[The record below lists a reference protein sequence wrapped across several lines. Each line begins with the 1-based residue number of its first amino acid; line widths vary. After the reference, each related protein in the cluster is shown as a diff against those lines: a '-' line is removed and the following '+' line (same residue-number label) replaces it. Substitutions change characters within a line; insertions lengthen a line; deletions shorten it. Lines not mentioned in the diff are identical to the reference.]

1 MTFGLSAAAVG
12 LIGAG
17 AAVAGSAISANAA
30 QNAADT
36 QLQGT
41 QDATAAQERM
51 LERQIGLQE
60 PWRQAGISGL
70 NALLQYTGLSQPGQ
84 SVGGA
89 AAPAAGPT
97 ARSTMMGVPA
107 AGTDAAGQPMTLQ
120 QYAASKG
127 LGSIPLLE
135 GVNLG
140 GGGSYAPWLA
150 GYPGA
155 GAAAPGAPAG
165 GTATAPAPSI
175 PPGQVGSLLKPFSM
189 ADYQA
194 DPGYQFRVSQGEQGL
209 TRAAMA
215 THSLNSGKYI
225 KDALRFNSDMGS
237 QEYGAAYGRYNT
249 DQTNTFNRLASIA
262 GLGQQATNQQTAA
275 VGTAGAQI
283 GSNILG
289 GANALAAGQVGG
301 ANAINSGIGQ
311 GVSMYQTNRMLD
323 LYGANRGVSPPNPFY
338 GQTTVPA
345 YAPGRPG
352 DWYDNTSSYA

>member
-1 MTFGLSAAAVG
+1 MTFWV
-12 LIGAG
+12 AG
-17 AAVAGSAISANAA
+17 AALAGTVGGALLSSGASKDAA
-30 QNAADT
+30 KT

-41 QDATAAQERM
+41 QEATASQERM
-51 LERQIGLQE
+51 LDKQIALQE

-70 NALLQYTGLSQPGQ
+70 NALLQYMGLPGQ
-84 SVGGA
+84 SVAGA
-89 AAPAAGPT
+89 AGGPV

-107 AGTDAAGQPMTLQ
+107 AGTDAAGQPMTLE
-120 QYAASKG
+120 QYAASRG
-127 LGSIPLLE
+127 LGSIPLLN
-135 GVNLG
+135 GINL

-175 PPGQVGSLLKPFSM
+175 PPGQFGSLLKPFSM

-215 THSLNSGKYI
+215 THSLNSGKYL
-225 KDALRFNSDMGS
+225 KDAMRFNSGLGS

-249 DQTNTFNRLASIA
+249 DQTNAFNRLASVA
-262 GLGQQATNQQTAA
+262 GLGQQA
-275 VGTAGAQI
+275 TAGAQI

-289 GANALAAGQVGG
+289 GANALAAGQVGS
-301 ANAINSGIGQ
+301 ANAINQGIGQ
-311 GVSMYQTNRMLD
+311 GVSLYQQNQLLNRVYPAGGSSPMY
-323 LYGANRGVSPPNPFY
+323 Y
-338 GQTTVPA
+338 GQQPVVSAPTPA
-345 YAPGRPG
+345 PAMM
-352 DWYDNTSSYA
+352 DWYQ

>member
-1 MTFGLSAAAVG
+1 MTFFAAAAAAIG
-12 LIGAG
+12 GIGAG
-17 AAVAGSAISANAA
+17 GAALIGGGAALAGSLLSSSASKDAA
-30 QNAADT
+30 RT

-41 QDATAAQERM
+41 QDATAAEERM
-51 LERQIGLQE
+51 LERQIALQE

-70 NALLQYTGLSQPGQ
+70 NALLQYTGLPGQ
-84 SVGGA
+84 TVAGA
-89 AAPAAGPT
+89 AGGPV

-127 LGSIPLLE
+127 LGSIPLLD
-135 GVNLG
+135 GINL

-155 GAAAPGAPAG
+155 GAAAAGAPAG
-165 GTATAPAPSI
+165 GTATAPAPPV
-175 PPGQVGSLLKPFSM
+175 PPGQFGSLLKPFSM

-283 GSNILG
+283 GSNTLG
-289 GANALAAGQVGG
+289 GANALAAGQVGS
-301 ANAINSGIGQ
+301 ANAINQGIGQ

-323 LYGANRGVSPPNPFY
+323 IAQRNGGYGVPTY
-338 GQTTVPA
+338 GPT
-345 YAPGRPG
+345 YAPSPMG
-352 DWYDNTSSYA
+352 DYYNPSTYA

>member
-1 MTFGLSAAAVG
+1 MTFWV
-12 LIGAG
+12 AG
-17 AAVAGSAISANAA
+17 AALAGTVGGALLSSGASKDAA
-30 QNAADT
+30 QT

-70 NALLQYTGLSQPGQ
+70 NALLQYTGLQQPGQ
-84 SVGGA
+84 SVAGAA
-89 AAPAAGPT
+89 AAPAGGPV

-107 AGTDAAGQPMTLQ
+107 AGTDTAGQPMTLE

-127 LGSIPLLE
+127 LSTIPLLN
-135 GVNLG
+135 GINLG

-150 GYPGA
+150 GYPGPGA
-155 GAAAPGAPAG
+155 PAAAPGAAPGAAAGPA
-165 GTATAPAPSI
+165 APAI
-175 PPGQVGSLLKPFSM
+175 PPGQFGSLLRPFSM

-194 DPGYQFRVSQGEQGL
+194 DPGYQFRLSQGEQGL

-215 THSLNSGKYI
+215 THSLNSGKYL
-225 KDALRFNSDMGS
+225 KDAMAYNSGQGS
-237 QEYGAAYGRYNT
+237 QEFAAAYGRYNT

-289 GANALAAGQVGG
+289 GANALAAGQVGS
-301 ANAINSGIGQ
+301 ANAINQGIGQ
-311 GVSMYQTNRMLD
+311 GVSLYQQNKLLD
-323 LYGANRGVSPPNPFY
+323 RVYPAGYGAGGSPPNPYY
-338 GQTTVPA
+338 GTMPPVSTVAAAPA
-345 YAPGRPG
+345 PM
-352 DWYDNTSSYA
+352 DWYQ